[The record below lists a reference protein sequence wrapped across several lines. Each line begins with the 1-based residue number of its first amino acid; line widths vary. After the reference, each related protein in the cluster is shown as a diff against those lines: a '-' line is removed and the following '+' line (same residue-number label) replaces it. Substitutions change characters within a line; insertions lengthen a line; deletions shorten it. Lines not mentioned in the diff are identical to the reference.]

1 MNPAPLGS
9 HDGLNFM
16 QVITP
21 WCGVKGSL
29 REKLLEKRNN
39 IKPEKRK
46 EKEALIMNRLFEMPE
61 FKRAKNILFYASF
74 KGEVGTKASLRHAIK
89 LGKRIVLPRVDREQK
104 CLRLYEIKNTSELVR
119 GYMGIPEPGIL
130 KGREMS
136 LKDIDVVIVPGVG
149 FDIKGN
155 RLGYGAGYYDRLL
168 SYASLQLSGSKRHI
182 PTIALAFEE
191 HIVPALP
198 NEGHD
203 VKIDKIVTEKRVI
216 NYEQKED

>member
-1 MNPAPLGS
+1 MNPTPLGS

-21 WCGVKGSL
+21 WCGVKSSL

-61 FKRAKNILFYASF
+61 FKQAKNILFYASF
-74 KGEVGTKASLRHAIK
+74 KGEADTLSLLRHAIK
-89 LGKRIVLPRVDREQK
+89 AGKRIVLPKVDREQE
-104 CLRLYEIKNTSELVR
+104 CLRLYEIKNISELVR

-130 KGREMS
+130 KGREIS
-136 LKDIDVVIVPGVG
+136 LKDIDIAIVPGVG
-149 FDIKGN
+149 FDIKGR
-155 RLGYGAGYYDRLL
+155 RLGYGGGYYDKLF
-168 SYASLQLSGSKRHI
+168 AGSERHI
-182 PTIALAFEE
+182 TTIALCFEE
-191 HIVPALP
+191 QIVPALP
-198 NEGHD
+198 DEGHD

-216 NYEQKED
+216 NCEQKKD

>member
-1 MNPAPLGS
+1 
-9 HDGLNFM
+9 M
-16 QVITP
+16 QVITS
-21 WCGVKGSL
+21 WCRVKGSL

-61 FKRAKNILFYASF
+61 FKLAKNILFYASF
-74 KGEVGTKASLRHAIK
+74 KGEVDTKASLRHAIK
-89 LGKRIVLPRVDREQK
+89 LGKCVVLPRVDREQK

-136 LKDIDVVIVPGVG
+136 LRDIDVVIVPGIG

-168 SYASLQLSGSKRHI
+168 SYVSLQPSDSKRHI

-191 HIVPALP
+191 QIVPALP

-216 NYEQKED
+216 SYGQKKD